1 MLPDQTIR
9 VLVVDDD
16 AMVRVGLGA
25 VLSSAPDI
33 EVVGEAGDGAQAI
46 DAAMRHYPD
55 VVLMDIRMPVMDGIE
70 ATSRLRNMPRAPQ
83 VISLTSLDTDD
94 AVFGSLDAGAAG
106 FVLKDVAPRE
116 LCDAVRTVHGGDS
129 FTSARA
135 TTRLIRSRGQGAESA
150 RQAQAAQDIAQLTA
164 REREIAL
171 LVAEGRGNRE
181 IAEAVYLSEATVK
194 SHILRITAKLDA
206 PNRVGIAVT
215 VALAG
220 LLV

>member
-1 MLPDQTIR
+1 
-9 VLVVDDD
+9 V
-16 AMVRVGLGA
+16 
-25 VLSSAPDI
+25 
-33 EVVGEAGDGAQAI
+33 
-46 DAAMRHYPD
+46 
-55 VVLMDIRMPVMDGIE
+55 
-70 ATSRLRNMPRAPQ
+70 
-83 VISLTSLDTDD
+83 
-94 AVFGSLDAGAAG
+94 
-106 FVLKDVAPRE
+106 
-116 LCDAVRTVHGGDS
+116 
-129 FTSARA
+129 
-135 TTRLIRSRGQGAESA
+135 
-150 RQAQAAQDIAQLTA
+150 QDIAQLTA

>member
-16 AMVRVGLGA
+16 TMVRVGLGA
-25 VLSSAPDI
+25 VLSSVPDI
-33 EVVGEAGDGAQAI
+33 EVVGEADDGAQAI
-46 DAAMRHYPD
+46 DAAMRHHPD

-70 ATSRLRNMPRAPQ
+70 ATRRLRNMPRAPQ
-83 VISLTSLDTDD
+83 VVSLTSLDTDD

-116 LCDAVRTVHGGDS
+116 LCEAVRTVHGGDS
-129 FTSARA
+129 FASARA
-135 TTRLIRSRGQGAESA
+135 TTRLIRSRRQNAESA
-150 RQAQAAQDIAQLTA
+150 RQARAVQDVALLTA

-171 LVAEGRGNRE
+171 LVAEGRSNRE
-181 IAEAVYLSEATVK
+181 IAEAVFLSEATVK
-194 SHILRITAKLDA
+194 THILRITTKLDA